1 MKTIGHIKTYPF
13 LEKEHLYE
21 FLTSPYE
28 RADLTDLD
36 VGD

>member
-13 LEKEHLYE
+13 IEKEHCYEFRISLYE
-21 FLTSPYE
+21 IGE
-28 RADLTDLD
+28 LTDLD